1 MNKLGKVKL
10 VLLILIVVSI
20 LFACRKGDS
29 QFVSVLQTKKKSQN
43 TLVDEYEP
51 IHKIQCN
58 APIVNISQGSVC
70 GKLVQTSSGK
80 VVNAYLGIPYAET
93 TAGENRWRVPIAH
106 KKWDGV
112 FKATEFGPSCP
123 QSTNLE
129 YPQSENCLSVN
140 VWTPE
145 TKSVEPKA
153 VMVFIY
159 GGAFVFGYN
168 GDPMYN
174 GAYTSA
180 YGDVVVVS
188 MNYRLGALGFLA
200 GIKDKTTGEEINGNF
215 GILDQILALK
225 WVQENISDFGGDPNK
240 ITLYGESA
248 GAMSVGIHLVSSPQS
263 NGLFRAA
270 IMESNPLGLP
280 YKTLKDTRSISKR
293 FARNLG
299 CSIHD
304 ILCMRNKL
312 PEVILDA
319 QQQKNMIWP
328 AVFHGIKDLL
338 AWAPVVDGE
347 VVVEQP
353 LKAMSEGKLTKPIL
367 IGTNRN
373 EGVLF
378 VEKGKAAIK
387 RKTISDLDYKLM
399 VDFIF
404 RDRKIAKKLY
414 EKYPPTG
421 GDNTFVAS
429 KVITNYLFTC
439 PSLLTASDS
448 SPDTWSYQFDHVS
461 SFNIWPNTP
470 DCAYYVCHG
479 EELPYVFHSA
489 ENRGYKFTDNED
501 QLSNLIVGYWT
512 NFAKELNPSH
522 SENNWPQFEPDALNL
537 IFITPLS
544 AISAKSDLGA
554 NCEFWDS
561 IGYELHQSW
570 WDVF

>member
-1 MNKLGKVKL
+1 MAKDNIKWIVINFAYLL
-10 VLLILIVVSI
+10 VIGLFTIN
-20 LFACRKGDS
+20 FACSRPPKPDVQS
-29 QFVSVLQTKKKSQN
+29 ESINVVVKDKPACTTETIEITQ
-43 TLVDEYEP
+43 
-51 IHKIQCN
+51 
-58 APIVNISQGSVC
+58 
-70 GKLVQTSSGK
+70 GKLCGVSAKTTNGK
-80 VVNAYLGIPYAET
+80 SAIAFLSIPYAET
-93 TAGENRWRVPIAH
+93 TAGENRWRAPIVH

-123 QSTNLE
+123 QSANLE

-140 VWTPE
+140 IWTPE

-263 NGLFRAA
+263 KELFRAA

-280 YKTLKDTRSISKR
+280 YKTLKDARSISKR

-353 LKAMSEGKLTKPIL
+353 LKAMSEGELTKPIL

-387 RKTISDLDYKLM
+387 QKTISDVDYKLM

-448 SPDTWSYQFDHVS
+448 SPNTWSYQFDHVS

-470 DCAYYVCHG
+470 DCADNVCHG

-489 ENRGYKFTDNED
+489 ENRGYKFTVNED
-501 QLSNLIVGYWT
+501 QLSNLMVGYWT

-537 IFITPLS
+537 IFVTPLS

-561 IGYELHQSW
+561 VGYDLRESW
-570 WDVF
+570 WGLF